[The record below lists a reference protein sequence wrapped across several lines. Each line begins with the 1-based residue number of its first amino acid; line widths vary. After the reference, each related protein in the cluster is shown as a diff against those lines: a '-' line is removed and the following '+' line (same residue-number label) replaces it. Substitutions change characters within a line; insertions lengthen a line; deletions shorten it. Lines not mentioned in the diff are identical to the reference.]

1 MVEEP
6 IEKPSMDKRLKFI
19 LIGLIG
25 VSIIFCLLFFQAAGS
40 KQKLILQRDSLK
52 KRNIELSG
60 KLEKFQKDISGYSN
74 KVGSLNKDLEKLA
87 KEKQQIESKYEVIS
101 KEREE
106 LVEKIKKLQEMKVVA
121 PVVKVEPRPESK
133 AEVKPGEVEIS
144 DGYWAGILRD
154 KKALEIKL
162 EDTGREIGILKSQNQ
177 IFKEEKM
184 ALEFELKDLMRDNQE
199 LLSKV
204 EQNQRLA
211 SSISGDLVVVR
222 KDKVS
227 TQQRYDQIKE
237 ENRTLRKENKF
248 LTQYLK
254 KLTGRKADLE
264 EKFKELRDDKAE
276 MEERVASLQVDL
288 VDELKEAAKPRPVL
302 RRESSVELPPIV
314 VRPQSTGDR
323 LELKAVE
330 VVAVNTQNNFAVI
343 SAGEV
348 DGLRM
353 GDYFRV
359 QRGNKHIADI
369 EVIQIRK
376 NIAACDI
383 KSLSS
388 PIKIGDAVE

>member
-6 IEKPSMDKRLKFI
+6 LEKPTMNKKIKFI

-25 VSIIFCLLFFQAAGS
+25 VSIVFCLLFFQASGA
-40 KQKLILQRDSLK
+40 KQKLLFERDSLRK
-52 KRNIELSG
+52 TNTELSG

-87 KEKQQIESKYEVIS
+87 KDKQQLESKYEVINR
-101 KEREE
+101 EREE
-106 LVEKIKKLQEMKVVA
+106 LVEKIKKLQSMKVVA
-121 PVVKVEPRPESK
+121 PVVRVEPQSESK
-133 AEVKPGEVEIS
+133 VEVKPREIEIS
-144 DGYWAGILRD
+144 DDYWAGILRD

-162 EDTGREIGILKSQNQ
+162 EDTAKDIRILKSQNQ
-177 IFKEEKM
+177 SLKEEKT
-184 ALEFELKDLMRDNQE
+184 ALEFELKDLKRDSEE
-199 LLSKV
+199 LLGKV
-204 EQNQRLA
+204 EKNQRLA
-211 SSISGDLVVVR
+211 SSISNDLVAMR
-222 KDKVS
+222 RE
-227 TQQRYDQIKE
+227 QQKFDRIKE
-237 ENRTLRKENKF
+237 ENSTLRKENKF

-254 KLTGRKADLE
+254 KLTGRKVALE

-276 MEERVASLQVDL
+276 MEEKVASLQVDL
-288 VDELKEAAKPRPVL
+288 VDELQGATKQRPVL

-314 VRPQSTGDR
+314 VRPKSTGER
-323 LELKAVE
+323 LKLKAVE
-330 VVAVNTQNNFAVI
+330 VVAVNTQNNFVVV

-348 DGLRM
+348 DGLRI

-359 QRGNKHIADI
+359 LREKKLIADI

-388 PIKIGDAVE
+388 PIKIGDSVE